1 MKDLNSIIK
10 KLVEE
15 VIDEMT
21 STASVSGYST
31 PFAFRKRGK
40 NTATRYAEKLG
51 FKVCSDVESNN
62 DGDPLEESEVL
73 LEDVNYDSSK
83 DVNAFRKS
91 LSAAEVSI
99 SQKFSAALKQK
110 LLGKNIEIQGS
121 KGYGQFK
128 TKYALRVVD
137 VSVEDWYG
145 KDDYQLIITGE
156 DKKQYFVDVTV
167 PIKIVDSTKTE
178 KSPDPSAPKAP
189 EAPAVPAA
197 PKTQPST
204 ELDKAIV
211 K

>member
-21 STASVSGYST
+21 STASVAGYST
-31 PFAFRKRGK
+31 PFAFRKREK
-40 NTATRYAEKLG
+40 NKATRYAEKLG

-83 DVNAFRKS
+83 DVNDFRKS

-178 KSPDPSAPKAP
+178 KSPAPAAPKAP
-189 EAPAVPAA
+189 ESQAVPAA